1 MHQVSVSVSL
11 FRYVSSHALAR
22 GLRTSG
28 DDAVDNAQQVF
39 DKLPTSRPAHW
50 RLRPVIA
57 SATDAHCYYIKIRR
71 QQNTVALAK
80 QVRQT
85 LRQYVLLEITVICSR
100 S

>member
-1 MHQVSVSVSL
+1 MHRAARQQSAAAAAAPRHGVAAACPCACRPTDSV
-11 FRYVSSHALAR
+11 
-22 GLRTSG
+22 
-28 DDAVDNAQQVF
+28 
-39 DKLPTSRPAHW
+39 SRPAHW